1 MNGFTRLLRDDSG
14 ASTVEYALV
23 LALLA
28 MATITAL
35 TALSGAITSRLQSL
49 SSQLA
54 AAASS

>member
-1 MNGFTRLLRDDSG
+1 MNGFTRLLRDESG